1 MCEQGLSSDRYL
13 PNDSVAGNHLH
24 LFTRNNR
31 ETFDHKHRLF
41 LLKVAWSVLPRQLNY
56 ILKRDLMD
64 TAPKKMFQ
72 KNTLVG

>member
-41 LLKVAWSVLPRQLNY
+41 LLKGGLERSSTTAY